1 MKNLNIYNLSTMISY
16 ANKESVVSKTI
27 LRKKAGTITM
37 FAFDNGQGL
46 VEHVV
51 PYDAYLYIVDG
62 TLNAFVE
69 DKPHI
74 KCKKDDFV
82 FVPAHIPHG
91 VIATSSCK
99 MFLIMIKSQNKEQ

>member
-1 MKNLNIYNLSTMISY
+1 MENSNIYNLDTMISY
-16 ANKESVVSKTI
+16 ANKKSVVSKTI
-27 LRKKAGTITM
+27 LRKKSGTITM
-37 FAFDNGQGL
+37 FAFDNEQGL

-69 DKPHI
+69 NKPHI
-74 KCKKDDFV
+74 ECKKGDFV

-91 VIATSSCK
+91 VVATSPCK
-99 MFLIMIKSQNKEQ
+99 MFLIMIKSKNKK